1 VDRLIF
7 HCYCNNFYASCECL
21 ERPELKN
28 VPMAVAGDPERRT
41 GIVVAKNELAKK
53 AGVKTTDTVWAA
65 KKKCPGIVFVP
76 PRHKF
81 YEKISARVN
90 EVYRQYTEYVEPASI
105 DESYLDL
112 TGTLKFYG
120 KTAVELADE
129 IRRRVREEIG
139 ITISVGVS
147 YNKVFAKMGSD
158 YRKPDA
164 TTEITRENYKDILW
178 PLPVSELLYAG
189 KATVEILKKK
199 NIHTIG
205 DLAACTKM
213 YMHDL
218 LGKGGDQLWTFANG
232 LDEEPVRLFGDR
244 EEVKSISKGKTF
256 SRDLITEAEVKTGI
270 AALVDDVAM
279 QLRRQDLKGSVVQV
293 QIKTP
298 QLTTISRQLKLEHYT
313 CLQHEILDVAMKLIK
328 SNWNIGTLAPIR
340 ALTVGVTGLLPADQ
354 VVEQLSLFDF
364 QENAEKKDR
373 SKQEKL
379 EAAVDLLRQKH
390 GDKAITLGIQKNEDI
405 GLRGI

>member
-1 VDRLIF
+1 MDRLIF
-7 HCYCNNFYASCECL
+7 HCDCNNFYASCECL

-76 PRHKF
+76 PRHKY
-81 YEKISARVN
+81 YEEISARVN

-129 IRRRVREEIG
+129 IRRRVREKIG

-147 YNKVFAKMGSD
+147 YNKAFAKMGSD

-178 PLPVSELLYAG
+178 PLPASDLLYAG
-189 KATVEILKKK
+189 KATVEVLKKK

-205 DLAACTKM
+205 DLAACTKT

-218 LGKGGDQLWTFANG
+218 LGKGGDQLWVFANG
-232 LDEEPVRLFGDR
+232 LDDEPVRLFGDR
-244 EEVKSISKGKTF
+244 EEVKSISKGKTYAH
-256 SRDLITEAEVKTGI
+256 DLITEPEVKAGV

-279 QLRRQDLKGSVVQV
+279 QLRRQGLKGSVVQV

-298 QLTTISRQLKLEHYT
+298 QLTTMSRQLKLDHYT
-313 CLQHEILDVAMKLIK
+313 RLQHEIQKVAMDLIK
-328 SNWNIGTLAPIR
+328 GNWSIGTLSPIR
-340 ALTVGVTGLLPADQ
+340 ALTVGITGLMPTDQ

-364 QENAEKKDR
+364 QDSAEKKDR
-373 SKQEKL
+373 NKQEKL
-379 EAAVDLLRQKH
+379 EATVDLLRQKH
-390 GDKAITLGIQKNEDI
+390 GDGAITLGMKKNDET
-405 GLRGI
+405 GLF